1 MDKLQVQTSK
11 GMMKEFSQ
19 QMIDDIDL
27 TIEPERQSSFY
38 HYKRWI
44 WMIFPWVCMS
54 VDKRQTF
61 SDLINKCY
69 SSNIGYLSVEE
80 ERIFTKYAIE
90 IVIESKLKKK
100 MIYARNPS
108 DSIIAVSGDNSTIGM
123 HKSKSMALN
132 KPGSKGS
139 QITVTDRT
147 HQNSKLTLSKPNP
160 NRTTLAPIAGPKR
173 IQGKKSSVGGS
184 AEFEFFTEVNQPN
197 TSKISGTHPM
207 TKNQTQN
214 QSQAT
219 LANGHSK
226 SKVSMIL
233 NKSKYWEDRLS
244 QKGFS
249 QEVKTIMI
257 QNQGKP
263 NLSSLSKLRESLGNY
278 TMQELKLLERKNNEL
293 INEYNR
299 LIHNWKG

>member
-100 MIYARNPS
+100 MIYARNQNETP
-108 DSIIAVSGDNSTIGM
+108 IAVEENNSNFSI
-123 HKSKSMALN
+123 HKSKSMAL

-139 QITVTDRT
+139 QMTVTDRT
-147 HQNSKLTLSKPNP
+147 HQYSKISMAKP
-160 NRTTLAPIAGPKR
+160 NRTTLAPISGPKR
-173 IQGKKSSVGGS
+173 IRGVKDSVGGS

-197 TSKISGTHPM
+197 TTKISGSIAM
-207 TKNQTQN
+207 TKNQN
-214 QSQAT
+214 QSQAS
-219 LANGHSK
+219 LANIHNK

-278 TMQELKLLERKNNEL
+278 TMQELKLLERKNNE
-293 INEYNR
+293 
-299 LIHNWKG
+299 

>member
-100 MIYARNPS
+100 MIYARNPNETP
-108 DSIIAVSGDNSTIGM
+108 IAVPENNSNLSM
-123 HKSKSMALN
+123 HKSKSMAL

-139 QITVTDRT
+139 QMTVPDRT
-147 HQNSKLTLSKPNP
+147 HQNSKISMAKP

-173 IQGKKSSVGGS
+173 IRVGKDSVGGS
-184 AEFEFFTEVNQPN
+184 AEFEFFTEVNQQN
-197 TSKISGTHPM
+197 TSKISGSNLM
-207 TKNQTQN
+207 SKNQTQ
-214 QSQAT
+214 SQAS
-219 LANGHSK
+219 LANGLNK

-249 QEVKTIMI
+249 QEVKTILI

-263 NLSSLSKLRESLGNY
+263 NLNS
-278 TMQELKLLERKNNEL
+278 
-293 INEYNR
+293 
-299 LIHNWKG
+299 